1 MRYPLAYIFYK
12 LYLWI
17 TPSVPKKTIL
27 HPEYKDLMEHAFDLI
42 DGGVKH
48 SFYCFKSSGDMPT
61 GRFEQYSEFLEDY
74 QRRVS
79 NKELKEAVEIVKD
92 GLNSNSTKGFADA
105 YKVIEYLE
113 QRTQIA
119 MDTDLFFRFL
129 SCAYVYKDEDLL
141 SYDETIGKQKIELF
155 RKHGLKSFFL
165 TEPSKKWLPFK
176 NLSDEDLATWE
187 KNTEIIREYWRKLK
201 AGAKS
206 SPRDTPE
213 TSTKSS

>member
-17 TPSVPKKTIL
+17 TPNVPKRTIL
-27 HPEYKDLMEHAFDLI
+27 HPEYKDLMEHAFDVT
-42 DGGVKH
+42 DEGTKH

-61 GRFEQYSEFLEDY
+61 GRFEHYSEFLEDY
-74 QRRVS
+74 QRRIS
-79 NKELKEAVEIVKD
+79 NNELIEAVEIVKE
-92 GLNSNSTKGFADA
+92 GLNSNTTKGFADA

-141 SYDETIGKQKIELF
+141 SYDHTIGNHKIELF

-165 TEPSKKWLPFK
+165 SEPSRRWLPFRSQSDVD
-176 NLSDEDLATWE
+176 LSTLE
-187 KNTEIIREYWRKLK
+187 KNTEILKAYWEKLK
-201 AGAKS
+201 DGVAKS
-206 SPRDTPE
+206 QKDIQE
-213 TSTKSS
+213 TNTKNS